1 MNTLNVQ
8 KNSFE
13 SIQLI
18 YCNTSV
24 VSTIRDTSLK
34 HSTNNK
40 LIGKQIHYHRVQKSR
55 LYKLI

>member
-13 SIQLI
+13 YIQLI

-24 VSTIRDTSLK
+24 VSTTRDASLK

-40 LIGKQIHYHRVQKSR
+40 LIDKQIHYHRVQKSC